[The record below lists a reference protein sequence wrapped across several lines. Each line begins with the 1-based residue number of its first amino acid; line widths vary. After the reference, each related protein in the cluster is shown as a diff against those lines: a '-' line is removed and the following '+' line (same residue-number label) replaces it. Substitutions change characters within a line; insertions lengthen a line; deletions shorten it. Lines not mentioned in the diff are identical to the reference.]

1 MNRLKCLR
9 VMERCVRRSKERDR
23 ACVASAARRSAST
36 SVQRHSFTC
45 GRCRPTERRGRTGDA
60 DGRIPWQPPPRRTP
74 LRTCDALSCLH
85 NATIR
90 CDFLISG
97 DSIRGQSRSTKFAS
111 PSDKL
116 AIFCKS
122 TQQACHFQI
131 RLRRAH
137 I

>member
-36 SVQRHSFTC
+36 SVRRHS
-45 GRCRPTERRGRTGDA
+45 PVAAA
-60 DGRIPWQPPPRRTP
+60 DRLSEDGPAMRMDGYLGSRRRTP

-97 DSIRGQSRSTKFAS
+97 NSIRGQSRSTKFAP

-116 AIFCKS
+116 AIFCES